1 MQNSA
6 GPAGV
11 FESEY
16 RPDSAAPASNAP
28 LGQTALSLSPRP
40 TAGPGRGVGSTEPRV
55 LRLRSTVSHAAGAA
69 LARPGSEERGWS
81 LLPAPRSPLA
91 RGAHRLPASH
101 SAGSAS
107 RVRFLS
113 RNLDAKGILCH
124 TVLCCAASCALRGA
138 ERGPWSPSGWLLQ
151 WTLHG
156 RHSHTQLS
164 PAAAGPDPSVHPVNV
179 HWPSVVCQEQHQA
192 CGRSEQTSL
201 TAALG
206 LSRLRITL
214 QRCMD

>member
-16 RPDSAAPASNAP
+16 RPDSAAPASNAFTEP
-28 LGQTALSLSPRP
+28 PAHGGTRTGCGKHGAACAPFKVHSVPRGRSGPRTPRERGAGLEFAPSSSLSPR
-40 TAGPGRGVGSTEPRV
+40 
-55 LRLRSTVSHAAGAA
+55 
-69 LARPGSEERGWS
+69 
-81 LLPAPRSPLA
+81 

-124 TVLCCAASCALRGA
+124 TVLCCGASCALRGA

>member
-1 MQNSA
+1 MRNSA

-55 LRLRSTVSHAAGAA
+55 LRLRSTASHAAGAA

-91 RGAHRLPASH
+91 EAHTGCRPRILQGLPPGCVSYLVTLMLRAFCVTLF
-101 SAGSAS
+101 SAAQRPVHCGVLNEVPGLPLVGSSSGLYMVA
-107 RVRFLS
+107 
-113 RNLDAKGILCH
+113 ILIPSY
-124 TVLCCAASCALRGA
+124 LQPPLALTL
-138 ERGPWSPSGWLLQ
+138 PS
-151 WTLHG
+151 
-156 RHSHTQLS
+156 TQ
-164 PAAAGPDPSVHPVNV
+164 
-179 HWPSVVCQEQHQA
+179 
-192 CGRSEQTSL
+192 
-201 TAALG
+201 
-206 LSRLRITL
+206 
-214 QRCMD
+214 